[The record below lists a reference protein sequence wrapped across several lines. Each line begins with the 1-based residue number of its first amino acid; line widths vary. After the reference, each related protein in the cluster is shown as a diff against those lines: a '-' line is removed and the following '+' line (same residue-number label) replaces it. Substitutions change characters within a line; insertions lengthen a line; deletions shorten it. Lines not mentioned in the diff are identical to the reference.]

1 MEGGVR
7 VQKSS
12 EKNRVQKAPQAKTP
26 YLRAMD
32 EDEET
37 QWDLLSNKMKDLG
50 YPGGL
55 VGEASSYEGSGAGSA
70 LGWLSQSIVAS
81 RDALG
86 GLGDV
91 PPMPATPSVEDSYS
105 FAASLGVP
113 LFVGPTAT
121 PSDRVALVLNALASE
136 LQCLRLALSKRL
148 REAKAA
154 EAIARS
160 ASLETELHSLLRA
173 LSIPPVRGDFAATHP
188 DKVLA
193 QVRPP
198 FPPFTRMLLW

>member
-1 MEGGVR
+1 
-7 VQKSS
+7 
-12 EKNRVQKAPQAKTP
+12 
-26 YLRAMD
+26 MD

-37 QWDLLSNKMKDLG
+37 QWDLLSNKLKDLG

-55 VGEASSYEGSGAGSA
+55 VGESSTFEGSGAGNA
-70 LGWLSQSIVAS
+70 LSWLTQSVVSS

-121 PSDRVALVLNALASE
+121 PGDRVALVLNALASE

-193 QVRPP
+193 QVRLFLSAPWMRYCGVQHC
-198 FPPFTRMLLW
+198 FCALLDTDL